1 MPRELWKIKIMDLN
15 DVKKFVNCNGE
26 RVILMED
33 GNPTMVLLSYED
45 YKKIS
50 NGLQNDTQPNL
61 FDVSKNNDNKKQN
74 RIENELTL
82 EDLPF

>member
-1 MPRELWKIKIMDLN
+1 MDLN
-15 DVKKFVNCNGE
+15 EVKKLINGRGE

-45 YKKIS
+45 YKRIS
-50 NGLQNDTQPNL
+50 NGENTQTDLFNEPKESVDESHGNTEND
-61 FDVSKNNDNKKQN
+61 
-74 RIENELTL
+74 LTL

>member
-1 MPRELWKIKIMDLN
+1 MKAKKLKVKGMDLN
-15 DVKKFVNCNGE
+15 EAKKLVNAQGE

-45 YKKIS
+45 YKRIS
-50 NGLQNDTQPNL
+50 NKDNTQANL
-61 FDVSKNNDNKKQN
+61 FDVSAQDANEAPERVEND
-74 RIENELTL
+74 LTL

>member
-1 MPRELWKIKIMDLN
+1 MDLN